1 MAPIDLKTDK
11 GLRAAGT
18 EVRSRIDPVREVAAL
33 LREIRDASEARR
45 ATLNFQDFT
54 ALAIPAKT
62 IPLAHTIGSSANR
75 RSLRR

>member
-1 MAPIDLKTDK
+1 MTRVDLKTDD
-11 GLRAAGT
+11 GLKSACA
-18 EVRSRIDPVREVAAL
+18 EVRSRIDQVREVAAL

-62 IPLAHTIGSSANR
+62 IPLAHTMGSPANR